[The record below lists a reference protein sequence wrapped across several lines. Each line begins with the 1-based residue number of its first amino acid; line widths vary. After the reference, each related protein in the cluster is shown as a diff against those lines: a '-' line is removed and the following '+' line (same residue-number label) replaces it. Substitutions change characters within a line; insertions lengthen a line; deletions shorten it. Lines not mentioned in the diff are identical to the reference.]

1 VAIDSK
7 HWPQVGVGVAVWRG
21 DEVLLVKR
29 GTEPWKGQWS
39 LPGGRQQP
47 RETVREAAIREVIE
61 ETGLTVTPATL
72 IDVVDSI
79 TYSQDGCIQYHYT
92 LVDFGAEW
100 QAGDACAG
108 DDAVDVCWMRLDE
121 LDGLDMWDETRR
133 IVRLSFSQR
142 AEGLG

>member
-1 VAIDSK
+1 MAIDSR

-29 GTEPWKGQWS
+29 GKEPQIGEWS

-47 RETVREAAIREVIE
+47 GETVRDAAIREVME

-79 TYSQDGCIQYHYT
+79 TYSKDRNIQYHYT
-92 LVDFGAEW
+92 LVDFCAEW
-100 QAGDACAG
+100 RAGDACAG
-108 DDAVDVCWMRLDE
+108 DDAVDVCWMRLDQ

-142 AEGLG
+142 APKA

>member
-1 VAIDSK
+1 MAIDSK

-29 GTEPWKGQWS
+29 GTEPRIGQWS

-47 RETVREAAIREVIE
+47 GETVREAAIREVIE

-79 TYSQDGCIQYHYT
+79 TYGKDGNMQYHYT
-92 LVDFGAEW
+92 LVDFSAEW

-108 DDAVDVCWMRLDE
+108 DDAVDVCWMRLDQ

-142 AEGLG
+142 ALKA

>member
-1 VAIDSK
+1 MALDSK

-29 GTEPWKGQWS
+29 GREPRIGQWS

-47 RETVREAAIREVIE
+47 GETVREAVIREVTE
-61 ETGLTVTPATL
+61 ETGLTVTPAIL

-79 TYSQDGCIQYHYT
+79 TYGEDGSMQYHYT
-92 LVDFGAEW
+92 LVDFSAEW

-108 DDAVDVCWMRLDE
+108 DDAVDVCWMRLDQ

-142 AEGLG
+142 MLKV

>member
-1 VAIDSK
+1 MAIDSK

-29 GTEPWKGQWS
+29 GTDPRAGQWS

-47 RETVREAAIREVIE
+47 GETVRDAAIREVIE

-79 TYSQDGCIQYHYT
+79 TYGADGSMQSHYT
-92 LVDFGAEW
+92 LVDFDAEW
-100 QAGDACAG
+100 QTGDAHAG
-108 DDAVDVCWMRLDE
+108 DDAIDTCWMRVDQLDRLE
-121 LDGLDMWDETRR
+121 MWDETRR
-133 IVRLSFSQR
+133 IIRLSSSQR
-142 AEGLG
+142 ASQI

>member
-29 GTEPWKGQWS
+29 GTEPRIGQWS

-47 RETVREAAIREVIE
+47 GETVREAAIREVIE

-79 TYSQDGCIQYHYT
+79 TYGKDGNMQYHYT
-92 LVDFGAEW
+92 LVDFSAEW

-108 DDAVDVCWMRLDE
+108 DDAVDVCWMRLDQ

-142 AEGLG
+142 ALKA

>member
-1 VAIDSK
+1 MAIDSK
-7 HWPQVGVGVAVWRG
+7 HWPQVGVGVVVWRG

-29 GTEPWKGQWS
+29 GTEPRAGQWS

-47 RETVREAAIREVIE
+47 GETVRKAAIREVIE
-61 ETGLTVTPATL
+61 ETTVTVSLTTL

-79 TYSQDGCIQYHYT
+79 TYGEDGSMQYHYT
-92 LVDFGAEW
+92 LVDFSAEW

-108 DDAVDVCWMRLDE
+108 DDAVDVCWTRMDQ

-133 IVRLSFSQR
+133 IVRLSSSLR
-142 AEGLG
+142 TPKI

>member
-1 VAIDSK
+1 MAIDSK
-7 HWPQVGVGVAVWRG
+7 HWPQVGVGVAIWRG

-29 GTEPWKGQWS
+29 GTEPRAGQWS

-47 RETVREAAIREVIE
+47 GETVREAAIREVIE

-79 TYSQDGCIQYHYT
+79 TYGEDGSMQYYYT
-92 LVDFGAEW
+92 LVDFSAEW

-108 DDAVDVCWMRLDE
+108 DDAVDVCWMRLDQ
-121 LDGLDMWDETRR
+121 LGGLDMWDETRR

-142 AEGLG
+142 APKA

>member
-21 DEVLLVKR
+21 NEVLLVKR
-29 GTEPWKGQWS
+29 GAEPRAGQWS

-47 RETVREAAIREVIE
+47 GETVRYAAIREVIE
-61 ETGLTVTPATL
+61 ETGLTVSLATL

-79 TYSQDGCIQYHYT
+79 TYGEDGSMQYHYT

-108 DDAVDVCWMRLDE
+108 DDAVDVCWVRPDQ

-133 IVRLSFSQR
+133 IIRLSSSQR
-142 AEGLG
+142 APKV